1 MKKFVKIS
9 ALVIICLLTASML
22 LGCSNDAPENVQD
35 IVSEIMSSIQPTENT
50 EYELVF
56 PEVPSE
62 GNEIE
67 GYLEELNKRIETNTL
82 KREEEIEFLESKG
95 YIIYTGGGYFKLS
108 YFDEYYGLAKS
119 YLDPIIYQSD
129 DGFEVWAINGNGE
142 LYSIKIEEREIWEF
156 NEEGKLYLED
166 TYTYYA
172 KEIYGSI
179 HYNAK
184 ESEDILE
191 SNVNRVISYEPA
203 TGIVK
208 DWRCGKLIGLAEVPA
223 NSVYVG
229 ESIHDGFLFKD
240 GTDVWAVRAVYDN
253 DGKMEEAK
261 IIAHNVEFVITA
273 QYETIY
279 EYQPLFLMTDGTL
292 KTYNGYNGDFDDVPA
307 DDESHLIDVQYED
320 RYDVI

>member
-1 MKKFVKIS
+1 MKKFVKII
-9 ALVIICLLTASML
+9 ALVTICLITASML
-22 LGCSNDAPENVQD
+22 YGCSD
-35 IVSEIMSSIQPTENT
+35 STQPTENT
-50 EYELVF
+50 ESEYVF
-56 PEVPSE
+56 AEVPSE

-95 YIIYTGGGYFKLS
+95 YFIYTDGGYYRITYLNE
-108 YFDEYYGLAKS
+108 YTGIAEYYF
-119 YLDPIIYQSD
+119 DPIIYESG
-129 DGFEVWAINGNGE
+129 DGFEVWAVSGKGD
-142 LYSIKIEEREIWEF
+142 LYSII
-156 NEEGKLYLED
+156 NEESWKYASNEGKK
-166 TYTYYA
+166 TYIKYRANKKT
-172 KEIYGSI
+172 YGSI

-184 ESEDILE
+184 EGEDTIE
-191 SNVNRVISYEPA
+191 SYVNRVISYESA

-208 DWRCGKLIGLAEVPA
+208 DWRCGKLIGQAEVPA

-253 DGKMEEAK
+253 EGTMEEAK

-279 EYQPLFLMTDGTL
+279 EYQPLFLMTDGKL
-292 KTYNGYNGDFDDVPA
+292 KTYNSYNGNFDDVPA
-307 DDESHLIDVQYED
+307 DDESHLVDVQYED
-320 RYDVI
+320 RYDAI

>member
-1 MKKFVKIS
+1 MKKFVKII
-9 ALVIICLLTASML
+9 ALLTICLLTASML
-22 LGCSNDAPENVQD
+22 YGCSD
-35 IVSEIMSSIQPTENT
+35 STQPTENT
-50 EYELVF
+50 ESEYVF
-56 PEVPSE
+56 AEVPSE

-67 GYLEELNKRIETNTL
+67 GYLEELNKRIETNTF
-82 KREEEIEFLESKG
+82 KSEEEIEFLESKG
-95 YIIYTGGGYFKLS
+95 YFIYTDGGYYRLN
-108 YFDEYYGLAKS
+108 YFNEYFGKAEYFF
-119 YLDPIIYQSD
+119 DPIIYQSD
-129 DGFEVWAINGNGE
+129 DGFEVWAVSGKGE
-142 LYSIKIEEREIWEF
+142 LYSITIEESGKYAF
-156 NEEGKLYLED
+156 NEERKIYIED
-166 TYTYYA
+166 TFKYYA
-172 KEIYGSI
+172 KENYGSI
-179 HYNAK
+179 HYKAK
-184 ESEDILE
+184 EGEDIIE
-191 SNVNRVISYEPA
+191 SYVDRVISYETA

-208 DWRCGKLIGLAEVPA
+208 DWRCGKLIGQAEVPA

-273 QYETIY
+273 QYETKY

-307 DDESHLIDVQYED
+307 DDESHLVDVQYED